1 MKPTADSDKTAYGL
15 ARGYLPRL
23 NIAGVTD
30 TLVERYLNP
39 ASLKPRPTTK
49 QGLYLRI
56 LESAQN
62 ANMKAGVI
70 GGSIGGVGKL
80 AAVLDDFE
88 PEAVRQKYGNDWQ
101 SILDDIVKTVKPR
114 GQIRRTPR
122 GIWPHYCQTILSAAA
137 FVQQFGTA
145 DEFYSW
151 VDFFDRD
158 DRARPSLPMLIS
170 HEIEGF
176 GFALSCDFLKELG
189 YVDFPKPDVHL
200 RDIFTALG
208 LLPDGED
215 DYQLFKAIV
224 RVARNAN
231 VTPYNTDKTFW
242 LIGSGYFRDD
252 LHIGNNGRVGNHK
265 QEFILYAKP
274 ILGKI
279 KGL

>member
-1 MKPTADSDKTAYGL
+1 MKTIADIDKTAYGL
-15 ARGYLPRL
+15 AKGYLPRL
-23 NIAGVTD
+23 NITGVTD
-30 TLVERYLNP
+30 ALVGRYLNP
-39 ASLKPRPTTK
+39 ASLSPRPTTK
-49 QGLYLRI
+49 QGLYQRV

-70 GGSIGGVGKL
+70 GRSIGGVAKL
-80 AAVLDDFE
+80 AAVLENFA
-88 PEAVRQKYGNDWQ
+88 PEAVLQKYGTDWQ
-101 SILDDIVKTVKPR
+101 PILDDIVNTLKPR

-122 GIWPHYCQTILSAAA
+122 SIWPHYCQTILSAAA

-145 DEFYSW
+145 EEFFAW

-158 DRARPSLPMLIS
+158 DRARPSLPMLLS

-208 LLPDGED
+208 LLQDGED

-231 VTPYNTDKTFW
+231 VTPYNADKAFW
-242 LIGSGYFRDD
+242 LIGSGYFYDD
-252 LHIGNNGRVGNHK
+252 PHIGSNGRVGNHK
-265 QEFILYAKP
+265 QDFIKYAEP

-279 KGL
+279 T

>member
-1 MKPTADSDKTAYGL
+1 MKTIADIDMTVYRL
-15 ARGYLPRL
+15 ARGYLPSL
-23 NIAGVTD
+23 KIAGVTD
-30 TLVERYLNP
+30 ELVERYLNP

-49 QGLYLRI
+49 QGLYQRV

-70 GGSIGGVGKL
+70 GRSIDGVTKL
-80 AAVLDDFE
+80 ASVLYDFN
-88 PEAVRQKYGNDWQ
+88 PDTVLQKYGND
-101 SILDDIVKTVKPR
+101 SHSVLDDIVKTLKPR

-122 GIWPHYCQTILSAAA
+122 SIWPHYCQTILSAAA
-137 FVQQFGTA
+137 FVQQFRTA
-145 DEFYSW
+145 DEFFAW
-151 VDFFDRD
+151 VDFFDHD
-158 DRARPSLPMLIS
+158 DRARASLPMLLS

-189 YVDFPKPDVHL
+189 YVGFPKPDIHL

-208 LLPDGED
+208 LCQTGD

-242 LIGSGYFRDD
+242 LIGSGYFYGD
-252 LHIGNNGRVGNHK
+252 LNIGRKGRIGSRKN
-265 QEFILYAKP
+265 EFIELAKRK
-274 ILGKI
+274 LGRKR
-279 KGL
+279 